1 MKWSL
6 LALVIGFIIDY
17 FLGDPQGFP
26 HPIVLIGRLISALER
41 GLRRLSDLLFRSRL
55 IGSNAPYV
63 RMPELMPTTPIRTR
77 AFPETKAD
85 FPV

>member
-1 MKWSL
+1 MSMTGYRR
-6 LALVIGFIIDY
+6 APVIG
-17 FLGDPQGFP
+17 DPS
-26 HPIVLIGRLISALER
+26 HP
-41 GLRRLSDLLFRSRL
+41 DLLFRSRL

-77 AFPETKAD
+77 AFPKAEAD